1 MKARGLDVVR
11 LNTMGRICHIII
23 LLIKTLEYG
32 SPLAIENQPW
42 KT

>member
-1 MKARGLDVVR
+1 MKARVLDVVR

-23 LLIKTLEYG
+23 FLIKTLEYG
-32 SPLAIENQPW
+32 SALTIEYQLQ